1 MNIREYNKTD
11 NNEIF
16 NLFYNT
22 VHSINTKDYLE
33 EQVNVWAKKDIDIDC
48 WCEKFINSY
57 TIIAEEDNKIV
68 GFSNIDND
76 GYLDML
82 YIHKD
87 YQHKNIA
94 SELLNIIEK
103 YSKNNNICQII
114 TYSSKTAKDFFLKKY
129 FDLVENNIVIR
140 DNVELENYLMKKEI
154 KIG

>member
-33 EQVNVWAKKDIDIDC
+33 EQVNVWAKKDIDIDH
-48 WCEKFINSY
+48 WCEKFKNSY

-68 GFSNIDND
+68 GFSNIDNN

-129 FDLVENNIVIR
+129 FELAENNIVIR
-140 DNVELENYLMKKEI
+140 DNVELENYLMKSQQKM
-154 KIG
+154 